1 MAYSMSGSSETASNS
16 RLKTLAFTQSRKRV
30 KTLFQWPNES
40 GRSRH
45 GLPVRTIHSTAS
57 TNSRLSLPLRP
68 GSPGLPRQRGSI
80 VAHWASVKMKRS
92 IRGLKSQPSTGGN
105 PESQQTLVHVERFV
119 AEQGAEG
126 DALDQRPHADGVVV

>member
-30 KTLFQWPNES
+30 NTLFQCPNAG

-68 GSPGLPRQRGSI
+68 GSRGFPAKRFHLRPLGVGQNESFHPRLE
-80 VAHWASVKMKRS
+80 A
-92 IRGLKSQPSTGGN
+92 QPSTDENLN
-105 PESQQTLVHVERFV
+105 P
-119 AEQGAEG
+119 
-126 DALDQRPHADGVVV
+126 